1 MQYIVSHLKLS
12 CFISDFP
19 KLCYIRSS
27 KMSKMSKIEKRPFPD
42 EEKEGPNQ
50 ILASVP
56 DDESSPC
63 PKKKVRLSRKLEV
76 EESENESQRV
86 DQSSKGVDVNENIC
100 HKENKDS
107 VKKILTRTPLFTF
120 SERKPRPS
128 YPWTA
133 EQTEVLKSAVESKS
147 FQFLP
152 KTTTDK
158 IYKDMK
164 KLFKRGNFERKD
176 VFLWFLRHK
185 ETAQVSI
192 YIRTRA
198 KLYN

>member
-1 MQYIVSHLKLS
+1 M
-12 CFISDFP
+12 F
-19 KLCYIRSS
+19 
-27 KMSKMSKIEKRPFPD
+27 KIAKRPHPD
-42 EEKEGPNQ
+42 DDKEGPSQ

-56 DDESSPC
+56 DDEGSPC

-76 EESENESQRV
+76 EENENDSQRV
-86 DQSSKGVDVNENIC
+86 DQSSKGVDVNENVC
-100 HKENKDS
+100 LKDQQEKKDS
-107 VKKILTRTPLFTF
+107 VKKSLTRTSLFTF
-120 SERKPRPS
+120 FESKPRPS

-133 EQTEVLKSAVESKS
+133 EQTELLKSAVESKS

-164 KLFKRGNFERKD
+164 KIFKRGNFDRKD

-185 ETAQVSI
+185 ETAQVSV
-192 YIRTRA
+192 YISTLGRGQR
-198 KLYN
+198 Y